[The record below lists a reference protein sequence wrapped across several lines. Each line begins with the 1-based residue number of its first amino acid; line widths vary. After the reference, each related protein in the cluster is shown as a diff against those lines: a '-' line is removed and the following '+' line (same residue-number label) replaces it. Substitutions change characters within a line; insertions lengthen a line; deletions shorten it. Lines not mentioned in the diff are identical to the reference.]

1 MPPPT
6 VLVTGSSGHLGA
18 ALMLTLPSLGHEPLG
33 LDILPS
39 ETTTHVGSIADRDL
53 VTSLFAQNPSI
64 RHIIHA
70 ATLHKPHIES
80 HSESAFVE
88 TNIQGTVELLEA
100 AGRLGG
106 RIESFVFVSTT
117 STFGRALSPAKGS
130 PAAWIDESVAPV
142 PKNIYGV
149 TKVAAED
156 VCRLAHTQTGLP
168 VVVLRMSR
176 FFQEADDDKE
186 RRDALGNDNLKLLEL
201 CYRRADIADLVS
213 ACVCAMTRA
222 KELRWARY
230 VISAP
235 SPLVRDEA
243 TLALLNENA
252 ADAVEA
258 HVPGCKKVFEDAGW
272 RWLDRIDRVYDS
284 SSAVRELGWEPQY
297 TFEKAVE
304 KLAKGEEWRSELTI
318 RIGAKGYHAV
328 PTGVYTT

>member
-1 MPPPT
+1 MQDD
-6 VLVTGSSGHLGA
+6 VTS
-18 ALMLTLPSLGHEPLG
+18 PPLG
-33 LDILPS
+33 LDINPS
-39 ETTTHVGSIADRDL
+39 STTTHVGSIADRDL

-64 RHIIHA
+64 RHILHT

-80 HSESAFVE
+80 HSKDAFVE
-88 TNIQGTVELLEA
+88 TNVQGTVELLEA

-117 STFGRALSPAKGS
+117 STFGRALCPAKGAPPRGSTS
-130 PAAWIDESVAPV
+130 PSPRAEKHLRRDQSGGRGRVPPRPYPDGLARRRAPHE
-142 PKNIYGV
+142 P
-149 TKVAAED
+149 
-156 VCRLAHTQTGLP
+156 
-168 VVVLRMSR
+168 

-186 RRDALGNDNLKLLEL
+186 RRDALENDNLKLLEL

-230 VISAP
+230 IISAP
-235 SPLVRDEA
+235 SPLVKDEA

-272 RWLDRIDRVYDS
+272 GWLDRIDRVLYTRYD
-284 SSAVRELGWEPQY
+284 
-297 TFEKAVE
+297 F
-304 KLAKGEEWRSELTI
+304 
-318 RIGAKGYHAV
+318 
-328 PTGVYTT
+328 